1 MRKDAVAVDRQQ
13 CAAVACAGK
22 EPAIG
27 SQPESVDNIFA
38 RSPQLFR
45 SAVGVDAVD
54 AAGKLRRKGQ
64 ERWLQ
69 RTLDGTSYA
78 TGSDGRGSP
87 WRAIGGP
94 GGFRPPLL
102 FTHPRS

>member
-54 AAGKLRRKGQ
+54 AAGKLRRKWQ

-78 TGSDGRGSP
+78 TGSDGRGSL
-87 WRAIGGP
+87 WRSDDGA
-94 GGFRPPLL
+94 GFSPIAE
-102 FTHPRS
+102 T